1 MPVSNNLYFAIER
14 ISLARF
20 GKDSPGNVYRNYE
33 NGRGVCGLV
42 LNVSGKSE
50 YLFSDGTKKILCAG
64 ELALFSDKCAYIITN
79 CSDSEYF
86 VHYTVNFEVSA
97 TYPLPFDKA
106 YLQLSETN
114 KLCTKLSQLIETNKT
129 GTVEGQMKNMSLL
142 YGILSEIIDNDEIIL
157 VDRRDYKT
165 ILPAINLIESEYS
178 SNLSID
184 TLAKHCRMS
193 KTNFRRVFMQV
204 CGTSPIEYLINTRIN
219 NAKEL
224 VRHTSFSISEIST
237 MCGFNDVEHFC
248 RTFKKRVGTSA
259 GNYRKGTCSS
269 QDKASGFNHSTS
281 HNPL

>member
-1 MPVSNNLYFAIER
+1 MSVSNNLYFAIEK

-42 LNVSGKSE
+42 LNVSGESE
-50 YLFSDGTKKILCAG
+50 YHFSDGTKKTLTPG
-64 ELALFSDKCAYIITN
+64 ELALFSEKCAYVITN
-79 CSDSEYF
+79 CSDSHDF
-86 VHYTVNFEVSA
+86 VHYTVNFEASTA
-97 TYPLPFDKA
+97 YSLPFDKA
-106 YLQLSETN
+106 YLKLTDTSLLCRALDRLLEEN
-114 KLCTKLSQLIETNKT
+114 KK
-129 GTVEGQMKNMSLL
+129 GTVEGQMKSMSLL
-142 YGILSEIIDNDEIIL
+142 YGILSEIIDNDEIIP

-165 ILPAINLIESEYS
+165 ILPAINLIESQYS
-178 SNLSID
+178 DDLSID
-184 TLAKHCRMS
+184 ILAKQCRMS

-224 VRHTSFSISEIST
+224 VRHTSFSISEISA

-259 GNYRKGTCSS
+259 GSYRKGVT
-269 QDKASGFNHSTS
+269 T
-281 HNPL
+281 P